1 MYQLDT
7 EEMTDTCRLTD
18 MNAEIEIGSLF
29 ESFSALDEIKKWHF
43 KLVQFS
49 TRDSR
54 EVQK

>member
-1 MYQLDT
+1 MHET
-7 EEMTDTCRLTD
+7 EEMTDPCRLTD

>member
-1 MYQLDT
+1 
-7 EEMTDTCRLTD
+7 

-29 ESFSALDEIKKWHF
+29 ESFSALDEIEKWHF